1 MASALELPA
10 SVKTKLSYQ
19 TLLIIAV
26 IQTTSNLLHHPSKNP
41 VTTLLAGRA
50 VYDSFAFRILESY
63 LSEMFAL
70 AKSLTRAM
78 NWMGK
83 GLFSLFRL
91 WKERPAAKMESLGSL
106 LPIAPIYWCHR
117 RCEFRIAILPPPH
130 VSELKKFWHCLKL
143 SWAPKTQ
150 FNVSVFLIILWLQ
163 QLFHWIKAKNYSP
176 PTQSLVRIDATE
188 SAEKF
193 PKNFHLF

>member
-41 VTTLLAGRA
+41 VTALLAGRA

-78 NWMGK
+78 N
-83 GLFSLFRL
+83 
-91 WKERPAAKMESLGSL
+91 
-106 LPIAPIYWCHR
+106 
-117 RCEFRIAILPPPH
+117 
-130 VSELKKFWHCLKL
+130 
-143 SWAPKTQ
+143 
-150 FNVSVFLIILWLQ
+150 
-163 QLFHWIKAKNYSP
+163 
-176 PTQSLVRIDATE
+176 
-188 SAEKF
+188 
-193 PKNFHLF
+193 